1 MYSYIN
7 ILMGEDKKRLI
18 YILKKAYIYIYI
30 YIYIYMLFNK
40 MFLHWALRLTNPNG
54 V

>member
-1 MYSYIN
+1 MYGGRQKETY
-7 ILMGEDKKRLI
+7 LYFKVGL
-18 YILKKAYIYIYI
+18 LYI

-40 MFLHWALRLTNPNG
+40 IFLRWALSLTDLNG

>member
-7 ILMGEDKKRLI
+7 ICMGEDKKRLI
-18 YILKKAYIYIYI
+18 YILKKVYYI
-30 YIYIYMLFNK
+30 YIYIYMLLNK
-40 MFLHWALRLTNPNG
+40 IFLHWALSLTDPNG

>member
-1 MYSYIN
+1 
-7 ILMGEDKKRLI
+7 MGEDKKRLI
-18 YILKKAYIYIYI
+18 YILKKVYYIYI

-40 MFLHWALRLTNPNG
+40 IFLHWALRLTNPNG

>member
-1 MYSYIN
+1 MYGGRQKETY
-7 ILMGEDKKRLI
+7 LYFKVDL
-18 YILKKAYIYIYI
+18 L

-40 MFLHWALRLTNPNG
+40 IFLRWALSLTDLNG

>member
-1 MYSYIN
+1 
-7 ILMGEDKKRLI
+7 MGEDKKRLI
-18 YILKKAYIYIYI
+18 YILKKAYYLYIYI

-40 MFLHWALRLTNPNG
+40 IFLHWALRLTDPNG

>member
-7 ILMGEDKKRLI
+7 ICMGEDKKRLI
-18 YILKKAYIYIYI
+18 YILKKVY

-40 MFLHWALRLTNPNG
+40 IFLHWALRLTNPNG

>member
-1 MYSYIN
+1 MYGGRQKETYLYFKEGLLS
-7 ILMGEDKKRLI
+7 
-18 YILKKAYIYIYI
+18 I

-40 MFLHWALRLTNPNG
+40 IFLHWALRLTDPNG

>member
-1 MYSYIN
+1 
-7 ILMGEDKKRLI
+7 MGEDKKRLI
-18 YILKKAYIYIYI
+18 YILKKAYYLYI

-40 MFLHWALRLTNPNG
+40 IFLHWALRLTDPNG